1 MNKYRCSKKVIYKS
15 KNSIKDE
22 KSFKEDLCTNNN
34 FTININNSNDYLANI
49 AIPDNSHNLEYV
61 KTEEINSIEDEKSF
75 KEDLCTNNN
84 FIINVNNSNDYLANI
99 VIPDNSH
106 NLEYVK
112 TEEINQN
119 AGNY

>member
-1 MNKYRCSKKVIYKS
+1 MEQKL
-15 KNSIKDE
+15 KNI
-22 KSFKEDLCTNNN
+22 LPN
-34 FTININNSNDYLANI
+34 FNI
-49 AIPDNSHNLEYV
+49 
-61 KTEEINSIEDEKSF
+61 
-75 KEDLCTNNN
+75 
-84 FIINVNNSNDYLANI
+84 NNSNDYLANI